1 MEKVNTEKKGISGGI
16 LKRTLA
22 GIFILSA
29 CCWIALGVFT
39 VEPGELGILIRF
51 GRGISELPAGLHF
64 AVPFPFHTFRKVSMS
79 RITPI
84 FVGSVS
90 QEASWITG
98 DLNII
103 KVKLLVNY
111 RVQTPGD
118 FLFKTVEDP
127 DSLIRCAVS
136 AALNKT
142 LNMFTVDEAL
152 TSRKS
157 DIETHVKRIGQNI
170 LDCHSSGVR
179 LLSAHLQDTRPP
191 EEVASAFREVSDA
204 RSAQFQ
210 MINEAKTYADMKAS
224 RARVEMNELEKQAYA
239 YVEERIKMAEALG
252 DSITKLMESADRST
266 VMSIAHTE
274 NMKKALPKMRKI
286 IIPPDREGKVVLIK

>member
-1 MEKVNTEKKGISGGI
+1 MEKVNTKNKDISAGIF
-16 LKRTLA
+16 KRTLA
-22 GIFILSA
+22 GIFILTA

-39 VEPGELGILIRF
+39 VEPGEVGILTRF
-51 GRGISELPAGLHF
+51 GRGISESPAGLHF
-64 AVPFPFHTFRKVSMS
+64 AVPYPFHTVRKVSMS

-118 FLFKTVEDP
+118 FLFKTVEDS

-157 DIETHVKRIGQNI
+157 DIETNVKRIGQDI

-179 LLSAHLQDTRPP
+179 LLSAHLQETRPP